1 MVPKQSEIDK
11 EVNKTEAIV
20 SFTESVLEFM
30 KQEPGDALEMTL
42 AKLEAPKT
50 MLEPTI
56 ENALKEDSEFYQL
69 IQIAKTTKDAVE
81 NLHKEDQ
88 YEYDDNYEDGEELK
102 LHYWGGEDGNELI
115 VFED

>member
-1 MVPKQSEIDK
+1 MFSENLAPLNKVRKQSQIDK

-30 KQEPGDALEMTL
+30 KQEPGDALDMPL

-56 ENALKEDSEFYQL
+56 ENALNEDFEFYQL
-69 IQIAKTTKDAVE
+69 IQIVKSTKDAIE
-81 NLHKEDQ
+81 NL
-88 YEYDDNYEDGEELK
+88 NTNIGEVRMEI
-102 LHYWGGEDGNELI
+102 N
-115 VFED
+115 